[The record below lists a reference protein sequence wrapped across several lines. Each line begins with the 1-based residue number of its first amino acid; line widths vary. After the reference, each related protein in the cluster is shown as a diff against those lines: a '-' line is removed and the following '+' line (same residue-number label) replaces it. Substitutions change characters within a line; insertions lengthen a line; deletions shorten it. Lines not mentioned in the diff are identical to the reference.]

1 MTPMPTSLLIALRD
15 TFKGYFDEEGLKDFS
30 LSLGV
35 DYESISGGNKAA
47 KARELALYLWRHS
60 MLDKLAEV
68 GPQERPDIDWLTILA
83 GYVTVAP
90 QPPESPSNERR
101 VNHTDLQ
108 ALTPIL
114 AGYPMFQTPEGR
126 QALLSIAGVDGF
138 VIADLN
144 GAPQQVATIVL
155 TRLNTYGVTADGDTA
170 LGRLLAYLSADP
182 SLPPTRRDT
191 ISTIVSKYQL
201 A

>member
-15 TFKGYFDEEGLKDFS
+15 IFKGYFDEEGLKDFS

-68 GPQERPDIDWLTILA
+68 GPRERPDIDWQVVLA
-83 GYVTVAP
+83 GYVTSAAN
-90 QPPESPSNERR
+90 PPVTGSRERR
-101 VNHTDLQ
+101 VSHTDLQ
-108 ALTPIL
+108 ALVPIL
-114 AGYPMFQTPEGR
+114 ANYPMFQTPEGR
-126 QALLSIAGVDGF
+126 QALLAISGVDGL
-138 VIADLN
+138 VNVNLN
-144 GAPQQVATIVL
+144 GDSRQVASIL
-155 TRLNTYGVTADGDTA
+155 LARLDEFGVTRDGDTA
-170 LGRLLAYLSADP
+170 LGRLVVYLSSD
-182 SLPPTRRDT
+182 DT
-191 ISTIVSKYQL
+191 IPLSRQQTLTAIITQYDL